1 MLGQQKKETI
11 SLSELDD
18 KLMADKSGAYKKQ
31 LLEKLSNYL
40 TKVSSKI
47 NRGELS
53 PEEFAVAKKVEDALK
68 AAEALIKDR

>member
-40 TKVSSKI
+40 TKVSGKI